1 MKNTMQI
8 QCDMYQIALSIFLF
22 LLWPGACKLWYN
34 EKVVSLYKVKKMGDG
49 MNGKLLVGLVTGGV
63 LLLQGIVA
71 SATIM
76 TFDIYQTYSQGSGI
90 GDIVA
95 TDISLGG
102 AGFFT
107 IDPGS
112 SGNYFDF
119 KLPGIGTFSTINTQ
133 IGGYYFLDSYVN
145 GEVVSAGNFG
155 THMSVGDDWDTILV
169 NGHTAGVWSDS
180 HDGYLG
186 FHTSDDL
193 YGWINYSFTRS
204 GTTSTLTLM
213 SGAYEDVAGSGIV
226 AGGPAPVPEPATMLL
241 FGTGLVGL
249 AGLRRRQGRK

>member
-1 MKNTMQI
+1 MK
-8 QCDMYQIALSIFLF
+8 
-22 LLWPGACKLWYN
+22 K
-34 EKVVSLYKVKKMGDG
+34 
-49 MNGKLLVGLVTGGV
+49 KLLAGLATGG
-63 LLLQGIVA
+63 LILLQSIVA

-76 TFDIYQTYSQGSGI
+76 TFDIDQTYSQGSGI

-102 AGFFT
+102 AGSFT
-107 IDPGS
+107 IDPGF
-112 SGNYFDF
+112 SGRYFDF
-119 KLPGIGTFSTINTQ
+119 KLPGVGTFSTINTE

-145 GEVVSAGNFG
+145 GEVISAGYFG
-155 THMSVGDDWDTILV
+155 THASTGDDWDTILV
-169 NGHTAGVWSDS
+169 NGQTAGVWSGS

-193 YGWINYSFTRS
+193 YGWINYSFIRS

-226 AGGPAPVPEPATMLL
+226 AGGHAPVPEPATMLL
-241 FGTGLVGL
+241 FGTGLAGL